1 MGLRSLIEG
10 LSTNE
15 RKLLLALREG
25 KVDVAEAARETG
37 LDQSAIMR
45 AGLGLAGKGLAEI
58 SEFKRSF
65 VSLTEEGRTY
75 AREGMPERRM
85 LIALAEGGPKTLNEL
100 AAKVAIS
107 RELTQIALG
116 WMKQKGWVE
125 FSKEAGR
132 VKLRITKA
140 GERALTQKF
149 SDEQLLEKLAEVGEA
164 PLEELPPELKSA
176 VDGLKWRK
184 LIEVEAKAIRAIS
197 PTDLGR
203 QAISLGIELV
213 EEVKG
218 LTHVLL
224 TSGRWREVRF
234 KKYDVV
240 APGAPVYPGKVH
252 PQQQVIDELREILLE
267 MGFVEI
273 KGRTVESEFWN
284 FDALFQAQDHPAR
297 EIHDSLSLS
306 RPERTSLPSV
316 ALVKQVAAAHEHG
329 IAGST
334 GWGYKFNIDISRRP
348 VLCSQTTAATVRY
361 LASHPKPPVKV
372 FCIDRT
378 YRHDKIDYKH
388 LAEFYQC
395 EGIVMNPRL
404 TLRDMFG
411 YLRQIAVK
419 LGLPKIRFRPGFFP
433 YTEPSAE
440 ADVYFPEKREWLE
453 VLGAGIFRPELLHPL
468 GIRHPVLAWGIGF
481 SRLAMIRLGIE
492 DIRDLYNNDIG
503 WLRTR
508 RMI

>member
-1 MGLRSLIEG
+1 

-25 KVDVAEAARETG
+25 KVDVAEVARETG

-58 SEFKRSF
+58 SEFKRFF
-65 VSLTEEGRTY
+65 VSLTKEGKTY

-85 LIALAEGGPKTLNEL
+85 LIALAKGGHKTLNEL
-100 AAKVAIS
+100 AVKVAIS
-107 RELTQIALG
+107 RKLAQIALG

-132 VKLRITKA
+132 VKLGITKA

-149 SDEQLLEKLAEVGEA
+149 SDEQLLEKLAEVGEVS
-164 PLEELPPELKSA
+164 LEELPPELKSA

-218 LTHVLL
+218 LTHELF

-234 KKYDVV
+234 RKYDVV

-267 MGFVEI
+267 MGFAEI
-273 KGRTVESEFWN
+273 KGRVVESEFWN
-284 FDALFQAQDHPAR
+284 FDVLFQAQDHPAR

-306 RPERTSLPSV
+306 RPERTKLPSA
-316 ALVKQVAAAHEHG
+316 ALVERVAAAHEHG
-329 IAGST
+329 VAGST
-334 GWGYKFNIDISRRP
+334 GWGYKFNVGVSRRP
-348 VLCSQTTAATVRY
+348 ILCSQTTAATIRY
-361 LASHPKPPVKV
+361 LAAHPEPPAKV
-372 FCIDRT
+372 FCIGRT
-378 YRHDKIDYKH
+378 YRHEKIDYKH

-395 EGIVMNPRL
+395 EGIVMNPKL

-411 YLRQIAVK
+411 YLKQIAVK

-433 YTEPSAE
+433 FTEPSAE
-440 ADVYFPEKREWLE
+440 ADIYHEGTHEWIE
-453 VLGAGIFRPELLHPL
+453 VLGAGLFRPEVLRPL
-468 GIRHPVLAWGIGF
+468 KVRHPVLAWGLGL
-481 SRLAMIRLGIE
+481 SRLIALRYKLE
-492 DIRDLYNNDIG
+492 DIRDLFNNDLQRLSRFVYPILG
-503 WLRTR
+503 VT
-508 RMI
+508 